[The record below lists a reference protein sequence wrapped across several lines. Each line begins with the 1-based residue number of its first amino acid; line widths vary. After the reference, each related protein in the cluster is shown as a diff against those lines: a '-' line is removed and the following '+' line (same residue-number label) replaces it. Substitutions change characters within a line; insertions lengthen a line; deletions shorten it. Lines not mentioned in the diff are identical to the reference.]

1 MSKYKTITEDI
12 ETVTNKE
19 VVKQNRV
26 SLVALGLVV
35 AAVLCVAGGWAIEDP
50 NSSLSTFLFT
60 EAVFLFLGGI
70 VKFFMGRECYLFRP
84 TGSHL
89 QKITVYF
96 DAKESQPLQY
106 CIEEKRFEDL
116 KQLKRQINTGVKLDV
131 MLTGDK
137 KFAAVQLSEYVPYA
151 YEAISP
157 VICYYGEE
165 AKNFSHYLGNGR

>member
-1 MSKYKTITEDI
+1 
-12 ETVTNKE
+12 
-19 VVKQNRV
+19 
-26 SLVALGLVV
+26 
-35 AAVLCVAGGWAIEDP
+35 
-50 NSSLSTFLFT
+50 
-60 EAVFLFLGGI
+60 
-70 VKFFMGRECYLFRP
+70 MGRECYLFRP

-116 KQLKRQINTGVKLDV
+116 RQLKRQINTGVKLDV

>member
-19 VVKQNRV
+19 VVKQNKV
-26 SLVALGLVV
+26 SLIAFGLVTIAILFTV
-35 AAVLCVAGGWAIEDP
+35 GGWSIDDP
-50 NSSLSTFLFT
+50 NSFLSTFLYT
-60 EAVFLFLGGI
+60 AAVFLFLGGI
-70 VKFFMGRECYLFRP
+70 IKFFMGRESYLFRP

-89 QKITVYF
+89 QKMTVYF
-96 DAKESQPLQY
+96 DSKESQPLQY

-131 MLTGDK
+131 MIAGDK

-165 AKNFSHYLGNGR
+165 AKNFSRYLENCK